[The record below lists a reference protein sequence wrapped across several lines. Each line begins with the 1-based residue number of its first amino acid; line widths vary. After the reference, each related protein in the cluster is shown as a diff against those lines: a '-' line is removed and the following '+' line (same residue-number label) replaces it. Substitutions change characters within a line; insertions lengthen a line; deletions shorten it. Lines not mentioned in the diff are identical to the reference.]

1 MMRRARVA
9 FFAIGLTAAL
19 AVFGSSEALAQ
30 TDAYP
35 TRVVRLLVPFAPGA
49 STDLVARLFAQ
60 KLSDALGQQFI
71 VDNRGGA
78 GGGIGAEAVAKSE
91 PDGYTLLVTNQ
102 GPSIFNALL
111 RKNSPFAVDDLAPV
125 IQFGYSPLI
134 IVANPKFRPSTVKE
148 MIAEAKANP
157 GKILIGSS
165 GTNSNVHIA
174 LEILKSATGTNITH
188 VPYRGTGPALQ
199 DVVAGNIHAA
209 YTTTVS
215 AEGLISSG
223 QVKVLGVAGA
233 KRMDVIP
240 DVPTY
245 AEQGIQTADSAL
257 WIGLQAPARTP
268 RAIIEKLNR
277 EANKALQAPDVR
289 TRFAQ
294 WGLEIAGGTPADF
307 GSTIKAEVDRINQL
321 IKTNALQVQ

>member
-1 MMRRARVA
+1 MRRARVA
-9 FFAIGLTAAL
+9 FFATGLAAAL
-19 AVFGSSEALAQ
+19 AALGSNAVPAQ

-35 TRVVRLLVPFAPGA
+35 TRVVRLIVPFAPGA
-49 STDLVARLFAQ
+49 STDLVARLFGQ

-134 IVANPKFRPSTVKE
+134 IVANPKFRPNTVRE

-199 DVVAGNIHAA
+199 DVVAGNIHGA

-215 AEGLISSG
+215 AEGLITSG
-223 QVKVLGVAGA
+223 QVKVLGVAGPR
-233 KRMDVIP
+233 RMDVIP
-240 DVPTY
+240 GVPTY

-268 RAIIEKLNR
+268 REIIEKLNR

-294 WGLEIAGGTPADF
+294 WGLEIAGGTPGDF
-307 GSTIKAEVDRINQL
+307 GTAIKAEVDRINQL